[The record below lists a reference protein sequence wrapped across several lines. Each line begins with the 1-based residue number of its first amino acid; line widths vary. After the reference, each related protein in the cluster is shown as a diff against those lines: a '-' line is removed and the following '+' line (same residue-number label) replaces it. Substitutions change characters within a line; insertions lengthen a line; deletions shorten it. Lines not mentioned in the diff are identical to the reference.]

1 MLGGQLYCGTCSTNV
16 GSSKSDARQYCNT
29 MKHTKNVQRKIADT
43 QRGVHLLK
51 CIADYKGV
59 VSSQADGQEPDGF
72 ALVPETVQVIR
83 AEFLQEI
90 LRAGIELH
98 KTDKIRP

>member
-1 MLGGQLYCGTCSTNV
+1 MRKHLKCHFLQIELNNRLLYILQQSI
-16 GSSKSDARQYCNT
+16 K
-29 MKHTKNVQRKIADT
+29 VQRKIVDT